1 MEIPS
6 PAAAEVGEPSSA
18 SHALR
23 MAVTGLRWL
32 ATADTASLP
41 AGVQADALRDLERL
55 AAMHTA
61 ARSRVLG
68 SFTAQ
73 RGFEDDGQGSPRT
86 WLAWQ
91 TRTSTGAARG
101 VIRWMRRLDEHP
113 EIADA
118 LAAGEIS
125 VSYARQ
131 LIDWTDTLLPEHR
144 RDADRILLAAAAE
157 GLDLLGL
164 AELFEEI
171 RRQTAGPDTDP
182 DDGFAHRGLHLDTTL
197 GGAGRV
203 SGDLSS
209 RCATALQEI
218 LDSLGKKK
226 GAEDTR
232 TRAQRDH
239 DALEEACTRLI
250 AAGCLPGRAG
260 QPVQL
265 QLHLNL
271 DQYLHGIG
279 TPGVPYL
286 PELGIGTSPAR
297 TSGGVVVPGP
307 WTGPGGGPVVP
318 GPWAGPGD
326 DCDAALAPILTGR
339 VHHELLDQLA
349 SRLAGYW
356 AQYDPSA
363 PALPEQGRRQGDRP
377 AREPGEDQEA
387 WQARARRAGLSKA
400 AARELILRNAL
411 ALLSGPSGLASWLRT
426 RTLPGPAASVSLPLD
441 VGTVTDLVP
450 PHLRRA
456 IITRDRHCAAPGCD
470 TPPAACHV
478 HHIVPKQDG
487 GTTSLDNCLLLCRF
501 HHLIFIHRWG
511 WTITL
516 NTDGTT
522 TATSPGGKTL
532 HSHGPPQAA

>member
-1 MEIPS
+1 VEAPV
-6 PAAAEVGEPSSA
+6 PGAAEVAEPSSA
-18 SHALR
+18 SHAVR

-32 ATADTASLP
+32 AAADTASLP
-41 AGVQADALRDLERL
+41 TGVQADCLRDLERL
-55 AAMHTA
+55 SSMHTA
-61 ARSRVLG
+61 VRSRVLS

-91 TRTSTGAARG
+91 TRTSIGAARG
-101 VIRWMRRLDEHP
+101 VIGWMRRLDEHP
-113 EIADA
+113 DVADE
-118 LAAGEIS
+118 LAKGAIS

-131 LIDWTDTLLPEHR
+131 ITDWTDQLPPEHR
-144 RDADRILLAAAAE
+144 RKADEILLAAAAN
-157 GLDLLGL
+157 GMDLLGL
-164 AELFEEI
+164 ADVFDEI
-171 RRQTAGPDTDP
+171 RRHTARPDQDP
-182 DDGFAHRGLHLDTTL
+182 GDGFADRGLFLSATL
-197 GGAGRV
+197 GGAGRL
-203 SGDLSS
+203 SGDLSA
-209 RCATALQEI
+209 RCASALQDI

-226 GAEDTR
+226 GSEDTR

-250 AAGCLPGRAG
+250 AAGCLPDRAG

-271 DQYLHGIG
+271 DQYLNGTG
-279 TPGVPYL
+279 TPGTPRVPGL
-286 PELGIGTSPAR
+286 PELGIGTGTGRHGTA
-297 TSGGVVVPGP
+297 GGQVI
-307 WTGPGGGPVVP
+307 P

-349 SRLAGYW
+349 SRLAGFW
-356 AQYDPSA
+356 AEYDPSA
-363 PALPEQGRRQGDRP
+363 PALPEQGRRQGHLP
-377 AREPGEDQEA
+377 AREPGEDDEA
-387 WQARARRAGLSKA
+387 WQARVRRAEMSKA
-400 AARELILRNAL
+400 ATREIILRNAIE
-411 ALLSGPSGLASWLRT
+411 LLSGPSGLASWLRT
-426 RTLPGPAASVSLPLD
+426 RTLPGPAASISLPLD

-478 HHIVPKQDG
+478 HHIVPRNEG
-487 GTTSLDNCLLLCRF
+487 GATSLDNCLLLCSF
-501 HHLIFIHRWG
+501 HHLILIHRWG

-516 NTDGTT
+516 NADGTT
-522 TATSPGGKTL
+522 TATSPGGKVL
-532 HSHGPPQAA
+532 HSHGPPAAA